1 LARPNPY
8 RDVSYLLAVAVA
20 VVVIATLYLARVVLV
35 PFALAMLFS
44 FLLTPAVTW
53 LERMRFPR
61 ALAVSFVVVV
71 FVAAMGS
78 VGWTVADQLVD
89 VTNQLP
95 NYKANIK
102 NKIESLRSP
111 TGQILNK
118 ATDAVV
124 EFSQELAAASAG
136 DLTAAKPGAPA
147 SPSAP
152 LSVQL
157 VSPPTNWLEYAGRV
171 LGPIGTAGIAIVF
184 TIFMLMRREDLRDRF
199 IRLAGRGRL
208 GLMTQALDDAA
219 HRVSRYVFLQ
229 FVVNSCYGLVVGI
242 ALHFIGI
249 PHALLW
255 GVGAGILRFLPYIG
269 PPIGATLPILL
280 SLAVFDGWTRA
291 LITIGLFVVIELTVS
306 NFVEPNLYGAQTGI
320 SALAV
325 LMAAFFWTLLWGP
338 IGLVVSTPLTVCLVV
353 MSRHVPHLGFLHV
366 ILGDEPALSPE
377 AGFYQRLLA
386 MDRNEAKEVLKRYR
400 ENKPLD
406 DLYDSVLIPAL
417 SLAEQDHHRN
427 EIDEATETFV
437 CQSIKEFVEDIND
450 RHHEQRELDAKDA
463 DETASGDAS
472 PSPPQKR
479 AANRAGYVVCIP
491 VGDGADEIIGT
502 MLAHLLVR
510 AGYRTRLLA
519 IGTSVEM
526 LAQVSEE
533 KPDVV
538 CLSAL
543 PPFAMGHARVLYQ
556 RLRAQSPDL
565 KIVIGLWTFA
575 GDPKRAA
582 TRISGVAGTEVSRTL
597 AHAVQRVNF
606 LTDAATQHAV

>member
-1 LARPNPY
+1 MRLMRAGHRNPSDYRAILILARPNPY

-44 FLLTPAVTW
+44 FLLTPAVIW
-53 LERMRFPR
+53 LERIRFPR

-124 EFSQELAAASAG
+124 EFSQELAAASTG

-152 LSVQL
+152 LSVQV
-157 VSPPTNWLEYAGRV
+157 VSPPTNWLEYAGSV

-269 PPIGATLPILL
+269 PPIGAALPILL
-280 SLAVFDGWTRA
+280 SLAVFDGWTQGAHHHWAFRGHRTLGQQFCRA
-291 LITIGLFVVIELTVS
+291 ESLRS
-306 NFVEPNLYGAQTGI
+306 PN
-320 SALAV
+320 
-325 LMAAFFWTLLWGP
+325 
-338 IGLVVSTPLTVCLVV
+338 
-353 MSRHVPHLGFLHV
+353 RN
-366 ILGDEPALSPE
+366 LSPGRPDGSLLLD
-377 AGFYQRLLA
+377 AALGTDRVGCLDAFDCVPGGYVPPRPSLGLLA
-386 MDRNEAKEVLKRYR
+386 
-400 ENKPLD
+400 
-406 DLYDSVLIPAL
+406 
-417 SLAEQDHHRN
+417 
-427 EIDEATETFV
+427 
-437 CQSIKEFVEDIND
+437 
-450 RHHEQRELDAKDA
+450 RHSGRRASS
-463 DETASGDAS
+463 ASGSWVLPA
-472 PSPPQKR
+472 P
-479 AANRAGYVVCIP
+479 A
-491 VGDGADEIIGT
+491 GDG
-502 MLAHLLVR
+502 
-510 AGYRTRLLA
+510 
-519 IGTSVEM
+519 
-526 LAQVSEE
+526 SE
-533 KPDVV
+533 
-538 CLSAL
+538 
-543 PPFAMGHARVLYQ
+543 
-556 RLRAQSPDL
+556 
-565 KIVIGLWTFA
+565 
-575 GDPKRAA
+575 
-582 TRISGVAGTEVSRTL
+582 
-597 AHAVQRVNF
+597 
-606 LTDAATQHAV
+606 